1 MDGKGSVLGDAETI
15 LQMDKI
21 KPIERESMPLR
32 RQVTA
37 RLREAILNGDLKPG
51 QKLVERELCASL
63 DVSRPLL
70 REALPQL
77 QAEGLITW
85 VAHRGPSVAQVD
97 SNEIREI
104 FQIRIALESLAAREF
119 ARKATDEQIAQL
131 RHEVSSQKPVTP
143 SRSLQDVLSLKV
155 GFYSVLFS
163 GCGNKM
169 IGQIVNQ
176 LINQVVLFD
185 ELALPAPDRLQEVIE
200 ELDAIVSAI
209 EARDA
214 TLAGEMCAIHVRNA
228 DLQVRSRR
236 FETTAVAL

>member
-1 MDGKGSVLGDAETI
+1 MNNI
-15 LQMDKI
+15 Q
-21 KPIERESMPLR
+21 PIERESMPLR

-37 RLREAILNGDLKPG
+37 RLRDAILNGDLKPG

-85 VAHRGPSVAQVD
+85 VAHRGPSVALVD
-97 SNEIREI
+97 TDEVREI
-104 FQIRIALESLAAREF
+104 FQVRIALESLAAREF
-119 ARKATDEQIAQL
+119 ARNASDDQVAEL
-131 RHEVSSQKPVTP
+131 RRQVSFQKPVNA
-143 SRSLQDVLSLKV
+143 SGSLRDVLALKV
-155 GFYSVLFS
+155 GFYSVLFE
-163 GCGNKM
+163 GCGNRM

-176 LINQVVLFD
+176 LINRIVLFE
-185 ELALPAPDRLQEVIE
+185 ELSLPAPERLREVIE
-200 ELDAIVSAI
+200 ELGAIVSAI

-214 TLAGEMCAIHVRNA
+214 TLAGRMCELHVRNA

-236 FETTAVAL
+236 FETAAAAQ

>member
-1 MDGKGSVLGDAETI
+1 MNNI
-15 LQMDKI
+15 Q
-21 KPIERESMPLR
+21 PIERESMPLR

-85 VAHRGPSVAQVD
+85 VAHRGPSVALVD
-97 SNEIREI
+97 SDDVREI
-104 FQIRIALESLAAREF
+104 FQVRLALESLAAREF
-119 ARKATDEQIAQL
+119 ARKASDEQIAQL
-131 RHEVSSQKPVTP
+131 RREVSSQKPVKP
-143 SRSLQDVLSLKV
+143 SGNLQDVLALKV
-155 GFYSVLFS
+155 GFYSVLFK
-163 GCGNKM
+163 GCGNRM

-176 LINQVVLFD
+176 LINRIVLFE
-185 ELALPAPDRLQEVIE
+185 ELSLPAPERLQEVIE
-200 ELDAIVSAI
+200 ELEAIVSAI

-214 TLAGEMCAIHVRNA
+214 KLASEMCELHVRNA

-236 FETTAVAL
+236 FETATASH

>member
-1 MDGKGSVLGDAETI
+1 MNNI
-15 LQMDKI
+15 Q
-21 KPIERESMPLR
+21 PIERESMPLR

-37 RLREAILNGDLKPG
+37 RLRDAILNGDLKPG

-85 VAHRGPSVAQVD
+85 VAHRGPSVALVD
-97 SNEIREI
+97 TDEVREI
-104 FQIRIALESLAAREF
+104 FQVRIALESLAAREF
-119 ARKATDEQIAQL
+119 ARNASDDQVAEL
-131 RHEVSSQKPVTP
+131 RRQVSFQKPVNA
-143 SRSLQDVLSLKV
+143 SGSLRDVLALKV
-155 GFYSVLFS
+155 GFYSVLFE
-163 GCGNKM
+163 GCGNRM

-176 LINQVVLFD
+176 LINRIVLFE
-185 ELALPAPDRLQEVIE
+185 ELSLPAPERLREVIE
-200 ELDAIVSAI
+200 ELGAIVSAI

-214 TLAGEMCAIHVRNA
+214 TLAGRMCELHVRNA

-236 FETTAVAL
+236 FETATAAQ

>member
-1 MDGKGSVLGDAETI
+1 MNNI
-15 LQMDKI
+15 R
-21 KPIERESMPLR
+21 PIERESMPLR

-85 VAHRGPSVAQVD
+85 VAHRGPSVALVNSD
-97 SNEIREI
+97 EVREI
-104 FQIRIALESLAAREF
+104 FQARMALESLAAREF
-119 ARKATDEQIAQL
+119 ARNASDKQIAQL
-131 RHEVSSQKPVTP
+131 RREVSSQKPVNA
-143 SRSLQDVLSLKV
+143 SGSLRDVLSLKV
-155 GFYSVLFS
+155 GFYSVLFE
-163 GCGNKM
+163 GCGNRM

-176 LINQVVLFD
+176 LINRIVLFE
-185 ELALPAPDRLQEVIE
+185 ELSLPAPERLQEVIE
-200 ELDAIVSAI
+200 ELEAIVSAI

-214 TLAGEMCAIHVRNA
+214 KLASDMCTAHVRNA

-236 FETTAVAL
+236 YEAATASL